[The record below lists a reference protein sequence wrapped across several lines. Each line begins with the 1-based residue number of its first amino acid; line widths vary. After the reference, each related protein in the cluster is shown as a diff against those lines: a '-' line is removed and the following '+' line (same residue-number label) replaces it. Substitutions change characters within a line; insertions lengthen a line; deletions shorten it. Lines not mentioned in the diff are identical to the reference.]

1 MTYSEAYYSRMVKAI
16 HALDYQQVDF
26 CMDLVEAAWKEGRQ
40 IFTMGNGGSAS
51 TASHFV
57 CDWNKG
63 VSYKKEHRIRAICL
77 NDNVPTM
84 MAYANDV
91 SYLSVFEEP
100 LKNFMRPG
108 DLVIGISGSGNSPN
122 VLNAIQWAN
131 ENGGITLGITGYDGG
146 KLKLMSRHSLHVNV
160 NDMQIVED
168 LHLSFGHVTMQ
179 RLSGMPA
186 ECYVEK
192 EKRAATGTR

>member
-1 MTYSEAYYSRMVKAI
+1 MSYSKAYYSRMVKAI
-16 HALDYQQVDF
+16 HALDYAQVDF
-26 CMDLVEAAWKEGRQ
+26 CTGLIEAAWKADQQ
-40 IFTMGNGGSAS
+40 IFTMGNGGSGT

-63 VSYKKEHRIRAICL
+63 ISYTREHRIRAICL

-91 SYLSVFEEP
+91 SYASIFEEP

-108 DLVIGISGSGNSPN
+108 DLVIGISSSGNSLN
-122 VLNAIQWAN
+122 VLNAIRWAK
-131 ENGGITLGITGYDGG
+131 ENGGITLGLVGFDGG
-146 KLKLMSRHSLHVNV
+146 QLKPLAQHVLHVAV
-160 NDMQIVED
+160 NDVQLVED

-179 RLSGMPA
+179 RLSGVPA
-186 ECYVEK
+186 ECYVEP
-192 EKRAATGTR
+192 RAPNGGR

>member
-1 MTYSEAYYSRMVKAI
+1 MSYSEAYYSRMVRVI
-16 HALDYQQVDF
+16 QALDYQQVDR
-26 CMDLVEAAWKEGRQ
+26 CIDLVEAAWKEGRQ

-51 TASHFV
+51 TASHYV

-63 VSYKKEHRIRAICL
+63 VSYKKEQRIRAICL

-122 VLNAIQWAN
+122 VLNAIDWAN
-131 ENGGITLGITGYDGG
+131 ANGGVTLGITGYDGG
-146 KLKLMSRHSLHVNV
+146 KLRVMSRHSLHVNV

-168 LHLSFGHVTMQ
+168 LHLSFGHVAMQ
-179 RLSGMPA
+179 RMCGFPVE
-186 ECYVEK
+186 ECFVEK
-192 EKRAATGTR
+192 KLAVAG